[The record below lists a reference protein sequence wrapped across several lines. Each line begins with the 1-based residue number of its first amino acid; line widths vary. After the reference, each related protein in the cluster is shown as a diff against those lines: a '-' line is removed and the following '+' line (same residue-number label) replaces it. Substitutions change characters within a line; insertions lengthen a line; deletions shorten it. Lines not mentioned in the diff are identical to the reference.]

1 MFTRM
6 ARCATLIALVTLCAS
21 QVDAQTRSP
30 WEMNPGEGIQAF
42 PFSAPQHGD
51 PSEYA
56 FATIP
61 APGDAN
67 WGPAP
72 DPDIIGFQEPST
84 LCDAFLSCLEY
95 GQFTYFRTFVD
106 VPGNVVITAFTIDMS
121 GVDDGARVTIFNSTY
136 PTGIVVPGSY
146 VYLGGSGTAD
156 LAGLVVSGE
165 VNTVVITHVDDCC
178 SQSYL
183 SSAAIV
189 LNGEVVDVAQS
200 VALDIHPTSCP
211 NPINESRQGVVPVAI
226 LGSVDFDVSNID
238 PSTLLLEGVPPRKWA
253 IQDVATP
260 YDGALCGCTEQGADG
275 YLDMTLKFS
284 APLLVDELSILER
297 NQEIELTLT
306 GNLMDGTPIVGSD
319 CMVARGHI
327 VKPGVDETGWTNVK
341 RLYR

>member
-1 MFTRM
+1 M
-6 ARCATLIALVTLCAS
+6 ARCATLIALVTLSAS
-21 QVDAQTRSP
+21 QVDAQTRSS
-30 WEMNPGEGIQAF
+30 WEMNSGEGVQAF
-42 PFSAPQHGD
+42 GFYAPQHGD
-51 PSEYA
+51 ASEYA

-61 APGDAN
+61 APGDAG

-84 LCDAFLSCLEY
+84 LCGVACRWN

-106 VPGNVVITAFTIDMS
+106 VPGNVIVTAFTIDMS
-121 GVDDGARVTIFNSTY
+121 GVDDGARVTIFNSAY

-156 LAGLVVSGE
+156 LASLVVSGE
-165 VNTVVITHVDDCC
+165 VNTVMITHVDDCC

-183 SSAAIV
+183 LSAAIV
-189 LNGEVVDVAQS
+189 LNGEIIDVTLP

-211 NPINESRQGVVPVAI
+211 NPINESKQGVVPVAI
-226 LGSVDFDVSNID
+226 LGSVDFDVTNID
-238 PSTLLLEGVPPRKWA
+238 PSSLLLEGVPVRKWA

-275 YLDMTLKFS
+275 YPDMTLKFS

-319 CMVARGHI
+319 CMVVRGHV
-327 VKPGVDETGWTNVK
+327 VKPGVDEIGWTNMK